1 MEDLIFLD
9 THVVVWL
16 YMGDLDLFSLKA
28 REDLCAS
35 ELFISPIVALEIQY
49 LQEIERITAGA
60 EEVIE
65 ELKGTVGLKLSDI
78 PFDRVVAASLSN
90 SWTRDPFDRI
100 ITAQA
105 ALGQDRLLTKDRTIR
120 DHYQHAYWV

>member
-16 YMGDLDLFSLKA
+16 YVGDLDLFSPKA
-28 REDLCAS
+28 QEDLRDN

-49 LQEIERITAGA
+49 LQEINRITAGA
-60 EEVIE
+60 EAVIE
-65 ELKGTVGLKLSDI
+65 ELKRTIGLKLSGI
-78 PFDRVVAASLSN
+78 PFDQVVAESLTN
-90 SWTRDPFDRI
+90 SWTRDPFDRL